1 MNNSLDPGST
11 NFQKVWKLPA
21 YSMGQKN
28 DLKQRQNWKPTVL
41 EWPVTLT
48 GIWCF
53 LHSICEMIHIFV
65 HKGKNC
71 NNDTKN
77 IRCHHTKLVI
87 QDLCTPALHKDT
99 CLRKGQFPKMKHNV
113 DVSLHW
119 PEDIAAPYSQLYGT
133 SAWSL
138 AFFTFWSAVLLFY
151 ILITTQ
157 DLPSSHRYCPFPHM
171 DLWYTKTPTFPSLND
186 STSSYT
192 PGSSVS
198 YPAHKLLAVLFHITL
213 LKILLRSAVI
223 HAHTYTGKF

>member
-1 MNNSLDPGST
+1 
-11 NFQKVWKLPA
+11 
-21 YSMGQKN
+21 MGQKH
-28 DLKQRQNWKPTVL
+28 DLKQGQNWRPTVL

-53 LHSICEMIHIFV
+53 LHSTCEMIHIFV

-99 CLRKGQFPKMKHNV
+99 SVWEKDSFIKWNIMLMYHCTDLRTLLLLTRNYMEHQHHLWLRFIF
-113 DVSLHW
+113 W
-119 PEDIAAPYSQLYGT
+119 P
-133 SAWSL
+133 
-138 AFFTFWSAVLLFY
+138 AVLLFY
-151 ILITTQ
+151 ILITTR

-171 DLWYTKTPTFPSLND
+171 DLWYITPTFPSLNN

-198 YPAHKLLAVLFHITL
+198 YPAHTLLAVLFHVMP